1 MVRLAASTPPTQLT
15 DAMCK
20 EGGIRHAYEE
30 IPAGTS
36 PTKYK
41 GVCVVPEKKTY
52 HVDFVLGY
60 GRNIPKFNFIAPL
73 TESKAGKIPVKLN
86 SLSCEA

>member
-20 EGGIRHAYEE
+20 EGGIRHAYGE
-30 IPAGTS
+30 IPADGS

-41 GVCVVPEKKTY
+41 GVRLVPEIKTY
-52 HVDFVLGY
+52 HVDSVLGY
-60 GRNIPKFNFIAPL
+60 GRNMPEFNFIALL
-73 TESKAGKIPVKLN
+73 TESKAGKITVKLN

>member
-1 MVRLAASTPPTQLT
+1 
-15 DAMCK
+15 MCK

-41 GVCVVPEKKTY
+41 GVRLVPEIKTY
-52 HVDFVLGY
+52 HVDSVLGY
-60 GRNIPKFNFIAPL
+60 GRNMPEFNFIAPL
-73 TESKAGKIPVKLN
+73 TESKAGKIPVKLK
-86 SLSCEA
+86 SLSREA